1 MVEFILGLFVG
12 AVVGCMVS
20 GLCRMA
26 AECDAPVP
34 RRPPRET

>member
-1 MVEFILGLFVG
+1 MLEFIIGLFVG
-12 AVVGCMVS
+12 AVAGRMVS
-20 GLCRMA
+20 GLCRMS